1 MRIVF
6 ILNNNYERIT
16 DNAIQSVLK
25 HNKADISC
33 LINKNVSQ
41 EFRSKYNCT
50 VYDEEVLQEFNID
63 KGYKHISLDAY
74 AKLLIPK
81 YFKEKILYLDGD
93 IICLGALD
101 ELWNTNFDNNYIV
114 GCKGIDYS
122 AIQAQEL
129 DIPFYINSG
138 VMLMNCKQMNK
149 DNYFEYI
156 KNNWKKLINK
166 PKEWSHDET
175 IINGLFNNKIKLINE
190 KYNYCYQRDYKG
202 REVKNPTILHF
213 TGQNKNRIFE
223 YATTL

>member
-1 MRIVF
+1 MRIIF
-6 ILNNNYERIT
+6 ILNNNYEKIT
-16 DNAIQSVLK
+16 QNAINTVLK
-25 HNKADISC
+25 YNNAEIFC
-33 LINKNVSQ
+33 LINKDVSN
-41 EFRSKYNCT
+41 EFRKNKNIIE
-50 VYDEEVLQEFNID
+50 YDINLLQEFKTD
-63 KGYKHISLDAY
+63 LGYKHISLDAY
-74 AKLLIPK
+74 AKLLIPM
-81 YFKEKILYLDGD
+81 YFNEKILYLDGD
-93 IICLGALD
+93 IICNNSLL
-101 ELWNTNFDNNYIV
+101 ELWDEDFENNYIV

-190 KYNYCYQRDYKG
+190 KFNYCYQRDYKG